1 MVFIPRKFN
10 EEHYLADLFDPPDEL
25 LDAHNYNGFWT
36 NQKDGNKGESELSK
50 EEKEVLV
57 GIKSKIMSLDQKQ
70 TRMIYSGLVE
80 IIFSYC
86 YISRSFY
93 GEMEP
98 EASWII
104 AKISPMLS
112 WVNISHSLFEIRFVV
127 FIKHIFQLNVSSS
140 PREALVN
147 CFRRA
152 LMFPLYR
159 SFSLCAASH
168 QDTIKIISNRVLIT
182 KLLLHIRTL
191 FNRREPYYLLNQV
204 SGPEFRDI
212 SFKTTFQLYIDDYII
227 WIQSR
232 ALEENLKKLAKNLAR
247 FRVEPKSLNLDLEL
261 LERVARMTIAEADGD
276 DGRLK
281 K

>member
-1 MVFIPRKFN
+1 MGFNMCSRKFN

-36 NQKDGNKGESELSK
+36 NQNNTEELSK

-112 WVNISHSLFEIRFVV
+112 WVNMSHSLFKMRFM
-127 FIKHIFQLNVSSS
+127 IFTLSI
-140 PREALVN
+140 
-147 CFRRA
+147 
-152 LMFPLYR
+152 Y
-159 SFSLCAASH
+159 SFFS
-168 QDTIKIISNRVLIT
+168 
-182 KLLLHIRTL
+182 
-191 FNRREPYYLLNQV
+191 
-204 SGPEFRDI
+204 
-212 SFKTTFQLYIDDYII
+212 
-227 WIQSR
+227 
-232 ALEENLKKLAKNLAR
+232 
-247 FRVEPKSLNLDLEL
+247 
-261 LERVARMTIAEADGD
+261 
-276 DGRLK
+276 
-281 K
+281 

>member
-1 MVFIPRKFN
+1 MVFNMYSRKFN

-36 NQKDGNKGESELSK
+36 NQSANNENQSELSK

-57 GIKSKIMSLDQKQ
+57 GIKSKILSLDEKQ

-112 WVNISHSLFEIRFVV
+112 WVNISHFLF
-127 FIKHIFQLNVSSS
+127 
-140 PREALVN
+140 A
-147 CFRRA
+147 
-152 LMFPLYR
+152 
-159 SFSLCAASH
+159 
-168 QDTIKIISNRVLIT
+168 IKIL
-182 KLLLHIRTL
+182 
-191 FNRREPYYLLNQV
+191 
-204 SGPEFRDI
+204 
-212 SFKTTFQLYIDDYII
+212 
-227 WIQSR
+227 
-232 ALEENLKKLAKNLAR
+232 R
-247 FRVEPKSLNLDLEL
+247 F
-261 LERVARMTIAEADGD
+261 T
-276 DGRLK
+276 
-281 K
+281 

>member
-36 NQKDGNKGESELSK
+36 NQKDDNKGESELSK

-112 WVNISHSLFEIRFVV
+112 WVNISHSLFELRFMVS
-127 FIKHIFQLNVSSS
+127 IKCIFS
-140 PREALVN
+140 
-147 CFRRA
+147 
-152 LMFPLYR
+152 LMF
-159 SFSLCAASH
+159 
-168 QDTIKIISNRVLIT
+168 
-182 KLLLHIRTL
+182 
-191 FNRREPYYLLNQV
+191 QV
-204 SGPEFRDI
+204 RQEKR
-212 SFKTTFQLYIDDYII
+212 
-227 WIQSR
+227 W
-232 ALEENLKKLAKNLAR
+232 
-247 FRVEPKSLNLDLEL
+247 
-261 LERVARMTIAEADGD
+261 
-276 DGRLK
+276 
-281 K
+281 